1 MSHRTSLCGVQIV
14 RLEVLELDDLER
26 RTLRRTYMPVIMR
39 IASAEEAAL
48 VEPLLNKLATDLCAR
63 LTADQPS
70 GERYGILLEL
80 ATEFEYSLEAARQA
94 RAVAANPQQKAL
106 RSMVTTH
113 STKEE
118 RPDIPKIEL
127 FAAQQ
132 APFQVCDTM
141 SDVRSYGQGVIMRTM
156 KYK

>member
-80 ATEFEYSLEAARQA
+80 VTEFEYSLEAARQA
-94 RAVAANPQQKAL
+94 RVSRYYFFARTNLLWINTPIVPPEQAVAANPQQKAL
-106 RSMVTTH
+106 RSMVCSLLHGLKT
-113 STKEE
+113 
-118 RPDIPKIEL
+118 
-127 FAAQQ
+127 
-132 APFQVCDTM
+132 V
-141 SDVRSYGQGVIMRTM
+141 Y
-156 KYK
+156 